1 MSGCS
6 TVLLALIQVIRLG
19 LLLELSLKWQP
30 PGIMLLPNSDQGNEK
45 THFQTFL
52 KAAFKLL
59 FQIHILIMALIL
71 YPDCVEMESNDRT
84 AT

>member
-1 MSGCS
+1 MAAPRDYAAAKFRSG
-6 TVLLALIQVIRLG
+6 
-19 LLLELSLKWQP
+19 EWK
-30 PGIMLLPNSDQGNEK
+30 K

-84 AT
+84 AA